1 MLKKGSEALARRHQ
15 VVYAEILMH
24 GSRRWACV
32 AKVVARTAVAKQ
44 VQDRPARA
52 RHESTGGG
60 FGAVDLRT
68 MLMACTSVT
77 RARCRPRV

>member
-1 MLKKGSEALARRHQ
+1 MQWPTWGRVRSGLVLWVQ
-15 VVYAEILMH
+15 VLVM
-24 GSRRWACV
+24 V
-32 AKVVARTAVAKQ
+32 AVVVVLVLLLVLRTAVAKQ
-44 VQDRPARA
+44 VQDRPAQA
-52 RHESTGGG
+52 RHASTGGG